1 MDFKAF
7 VIDMDG
13 VLWHNVTPLPGL
25 KDFFA
30 TLENLELPFILAT
43 NNAMKVAEDYTEKL
57 AGFGVE
63 VAADRIL
70 TSSEAAASYL
80 KGNYPNANEVYVV
93 GEQGLHRAVREQ
105 GFEVVSPEAVRNGAF
120 APIVVTGL
128 ARESLTYE
136 MVAMASLLVQKGA
149 DLVATNADSSYPTE
163 LGTMPGAGAL
173 LSVITT
179 ATGAEAFVVGKPK
192 AAMFEEALKR
202 LGTNAS
208 ETAMIG
214 DRLNTDIKGG
224 KAAGMGTILVL
235 SGISSREEVETSD
248 DKPDFIFEDIQEI
261 TAKLLEAANS

>member
-1 MDFKAF
+1 MNFKAF

-25 KDFFA
+25 KEFFE
-30 TLENLELPFILAT
+30 TLERLELPFILAT

-57 AGFGVE
+57 GGFGVD
-63 VAADRIL
+63 VAPERIL

-80 KGNYPNANEVYVV
+80 KSHYPDAKEVYVV

-105 GFEVVSPEAVRNGAF
+105 GFQVVSPKAVKDGAF

-128 ARESLTYE
+128 ARESLTYD

-179 ATGAEAFVVGKPK
+179 ATGAEPFVVGKPK
-192 AAMFEEALKR
+192 TAMFEEALQR
-202 LGTNAS
+202 LGTKAL

-235 SGISSREEVETSD
+235 SGISSREDVETSE
-248 DKPDFIFEDIQEI
+248 DKPDFVFEDIREL
-261 TAKLLEAANS
+261 TAELLEGKH

>member
-1 MDFKAF
+1 MDFKAL

-13 VLWHNVTPLPGL
+13 VLWHNATPLPGL
-25 KDFFA
+25 KDFFD
-30 TLENLELPFILAT
+30 TLDRLELPFILAT

-57 AGFGVE
+57 SGFGVS
-63 VAADRIL
+63 VAPERIL
-70 TSSEAAASYL
+70 TSSEAAAGYL
-80 KGNYPNANEVYVV
+80 KSHYPDAEEVYVV

-105 GFEVVSPEAVRNGAF
+105 GFRVVSPEAVRNGATT
-120 APIVVTGL
+120 PIVVTGL

-136 MVAMASLLVQKGA
+136 LVAMASLLVQKGA

-179 ATGAEAFVVGKPK
+179 ATGTEPFVVGKPK

-202 LGTNAS
+202 LGKSAS
-208 ETAMIG
+208 ETAMVG

-235 SGISSREEVETSD
+235 SGISSREDIETSD
-248 DKPDFIFEDIQEI
+248 VKPDFILEDIREL
-261 TAKLLEAANS
+261 TSRLLEAKS